1 MNHPYFQRQEL
12 LLPLQ
17 DVLLPD
23 RGVLH
28 HRRHHRGHHL
38 RGAGRPQGRL
48 RARPRHGWVD
58 TSLAGVHCDYNVKTV
73 NILRYLIYTLSFCA
87 PSEFY
92 DLLHFTYV
100 MVKVKMDTTMHK

>member
-1 MNHPYFQRQEL
+1 M
-12 LLPLQ
+12 
-17 DVLLPD
+17 LLPD

-73 NILRYLIYTLSFCA
+73 NILRYLIYYILLVFTLRQNFMTS
-87 PSEFY
+87 Y
-92 DLLHFTYV
+92 ILHNM
-100 MVKVKMDTTMHK
+100 MVKVKMNTMHK

>member
-1 MNHPYFQRQEL
+1 MQRQEL
-12 LLPLQ
+12 LLPVQ

-48 RARPRHGWVD
+48 GAGPRHGWVD

-73 NILRYLIYTLSFCA
+73 NILRYPFSFCA
-87 PSEFY
+87 PSEYY
-92 DLLHFTYV
+92 DPLHFTYV